1 LLVPL
6 AITSTNKMVKTLG
19 FARWKQLHR
28 LSYLVGMLA
37 IVHFWWRVKKDVSE
51 PMTYGLILALLL
63 AVRVLDWW
71 KARERA
77 RYQ

>member
-1 LLVPL
+1 
-6 AITSTNKMVKTLG
+6 
-19 FARWKQLHR
+19 
-28 LSYLVGMLA
+28 VGVLA

-63 AVRVLDWW
+63 GVRVLSFWNT
-71 KARERA
+71 RQRA